1 MSQKRQLKLGLF
13 VQAVGHHVAAWRH
26 PDIDPSKNFDAEFY
40 VDIARKAEAAKF
52 DAIFFADNVALFSA
66 GETSVS
72 YSFPVYHFEPLTL
85 LSYIA
90 AQTSKIGLIATAS
103 TTYLAPYHIARKYA
117 SLDHISNGRAGW
129 NLVTSG
135 TDAEAANFGLD
146 AQISHA
152 ERYERAREYIDVV
165 RGLWDS
171 WSDNEPL
178 LDKKS
183 GKVFNE
189 SDYKSINHE
198 GKFYKVKGPL
208 QTGKR
213 AVQGHPVIVQAGSS
227 ADGRALAAESAEI
240 VFTAQQHIDAAAHF
254 TQSLKDLAQK
264 AGRGR
269 DDLLVLPGVSIYVA
283 DTHEEAEAK
292 FEKLQDF
299 VDPAAS
305 LIGIKT
311 FFDWDL
317 TQYDID
323 GPVPEPPYTEGW
335 QSRQKLFYDIAQ
347 RDNLT
352 IRQVIGR
359 FSGARGHWV
368 LVGTATEVVDRL
380 EEWFN
385 AGAADGFNI
394 LPPTYPNDFDDIIRL
409 VIPELQ
415 RRGLFR
421 SEYEGATLREN
432 LGLKRPISPLN
443 SPPHDVNKATVR
455 EAVTETLL

>member
-13 VQAVGHHVAAWRH
+13 IQAVGHHVAAWRH
-26 PDIDPSKNFDAEFY
+26 PDINPENNFDADFY
-40 VDIARKAEAAKF
+40 INIAKKAEAAKF

-85 LSYIA
+85 LSTIA
-90 AQTSKIGLIATAS
+90 AHTSKIGLIATAS
-103 TTYLAPYHIARKYA
+103 TTYLAPYHLARKYA
-117 SLDHISNGRAGW
+117 SLDHISKGRAGW

-146 AQISHA
+146 AQIGHA

-165 RGLWDS
+165 RNLWDS

-178 LDKKS
+178 LDKES
-183 GKVFNE
+183 GKVFDE
-189 SDYKSINHE
+189 KDYKVLDHD
-198 GKFYKVKGPL
+198 GKFFKVKGPL
-208 QTGKR
+208 QTAKR
-213 AVQGHPVIVQAGSS
+213 PTQGHPVIVQAGSS
-227 ADGRALAAESAEI
+227 NDGRALAAETAEI
-240 VFTAQQHIDAAAHF
+240 VFTAQQHVDSAAHF
-254 TQSLKDLAQK
+254 TQSLKDLAQN

-269 DDLLVLPGVSIYVA
+269 DDLLVLLGVSIYVA
-283 DTHEEAEAK
+283 ETHEAAEAK
-292 FEKLQDF
+292 FAKLQEF

-305 LIGIKT
+305 LLGIKT

-323 GPVPEPPYTEGW
+323 GPVPVPPYTEGW

-368 LVGTATEVVDRL
+368 LVGTPEEVVDRL

-415 RRGLFR
+415 KRGLFR
-421 SEYEGATLREN
+421 TEYEGNTLREH
-432 LGLKRPISPLN
+432 LGLKRPA
-443 SPPHDVNKATVR
+443 ATLSAI
-455 EAVTETLL
+455 ETNQAPAVAAAE